1 MSQALLNHHLPAV
14 FPAVL
19 SPVQGL
25 PWPCPCPRPSLPPA
39 PPAAWDFSWP
49 TGCCIIHRG
58 PSCLGPGCFDLF
70 QLSPPFLCVCSSSA
84 DSNLTSFVA
93 SVASTFWFSCRVSFC
108 VRPLPAS
115 CARATARLVYIC
127 VWTHVP
133 SPSAVSF
140 LRAGAVAL
148 KTHYRL
154 SPSYNND
161 MIYGLQRL
169 SVPM

>member
-1 MSQALLNHHLPAV
+1 MSQALLKHHRPAV

-25 PWPCPCPRPSLPPA
+25 PRPCPCPSPPLPPA
-39 PPAAWDFSWP
+39 PPAAWAFLWP
-49 TGCCIIHRG
+49 TGYCIIHRG
-58 PSCLGPGCFDLF
+58 PRCMGPRCFDLF
-70 QLSPPFLCVCSSSA
+70 QLSPPFLACSSSA

-93 SVASTFWFSCRVSFC
+93 SVASTFWFSSC
-108 VRPLPAS
+108 VRPLLAS
-115 CARATARLVYIC
+115 CAKATARLVYIC
-127 VWTHVP
+127 VWMHVP

-140 LRAGAVAL
+140 LRAGTVAL

-161 MIYGLQRL
+161 MIHGLQRL
-169 SVPM
+169 SAPM